1 MRLRFIQLLAVA
13 ASVALTGSA
22 LANGYRPAQ
31 KAPRVVPVTQQAENS
46 AEQEDRALMYRLIRQ
61 VRRIDRDT
69 DKLMEQAMTEAR
81 ENNGQANPETK
92 AKLLS
97 LRDERDRLFSRMLI
111 LSMRHGWEI
120 PDLDRPTVKKST
132 RAEAEQSVFGAVDAL
147 VKARFTEEASK
158 IAGMIRLPV
167 VSLESQSG

>member
-1 MRLRFIQLLAVA
+1 
-13 ASVALTGSA
+13 
-22 LANGYRPAQ
+22 
-31 KAPRVVPVTQQAENS
+31 
-46 AEQEDRALMYRLIRQ
+46 
-61 VRRIDRDT
+61 
-69 DKLMEQAMTEAR
+69 
-81 ENNGQANPETK
+81 
-92 AKLLS
+92 
-97 LRDERDRLFSRMLI
+97 MLI